1 MNDQTKGLLITIFGV
16 LCIVPDALFVRLI
29 DASAMT
35 VTMWRNLLCGG
46 VMLIAMLL
54 LHRGQTFAAIRAAG
68 KAGLIYAVCAAGA
81 SILFVVS
88 VRLTTVANTVFI
100 ISSLPIFAAFYSW
113 LLMGER
119 ISKRMAWTIGL
130 VMMGLII
137 IGYGSLGQEGGNI
150 WGDLAALGVA
160 AIFSLGLTV
169 ARQKKSVSMVPMAA
183 VAYLGCGILLI
194 PFSQPFSVPSDDWIY
209 VVLHGGVF
217 IAISTAMLAI
227 GPRYIPSAEVAVIIL
242 LESVLA
248 PLLVW
253 FVIGEEPH
261 TSALIGGGLVI
272 GVLFISN
279 LIVLTRKRPQ
289 NAVK

>member
-1 MNDQTKGLLITIFGV
+1 MNDQTKGLLITVFGV

-29 DASAMT
+29 DASTMT
-35 VTMWRNLLCGG
+35 VTMWRNVLCGG
-46 VMLIAMLL
+46 VMLIAMLI
-54 LHRGQTFAAIRAAG
+54 LHRGQTLKAIRAAG

-81 SILFVVS
+81 SILFVLS

-100 ISSLPIFAAFYSW
+100 ISSLPVFAAFYSW

-130 VMMGLII
+130 VMIGLII
-137 IGYGSLGQEGGNI
+137 IGYGSLGQEGSNI

-183 VAYLGCGILLI
+183 VAYLACGILLI
-194 PFSQPFSVPSDDWIY
+194 PFSQPFNVPNDDWIF
-209 VVLHGGVF
+209 VILHGGVF

-289 NAVK
+289 TVQK